1 MDYKKSNH
9 SEAFK
14 GVTFKRSMLA
24 MCVMALSAPSFAQTA
39 TKTDAPK
46 KDESVEE
53 VVVTGMKEALGSA
66 QEIKRN
72 ADTVVES
79 ITAKDLGAFPDKSV
93 AEALQRVAGITV
105 NRFAASGDTAHF
117 SAEPSGVIVRGLN
130 QVRTEFNGRD
140 SFSANSSRGL
150 SWGDVSPELMS
161 GVDTY
166 KNQTAELIEGGL
178 AGSVNMR
185 TRVPF
190 DQPGEMKALSIDAN
204 YGDISQKL
212 TPELSALY
220 SNRWEVSSGEM
231 GFLVNIAHSE
241 VQTATQGVQYGRI
254 GRFENIYAPNS
265 LYYMPTSVVFRDN
278 VYNRDRD
285 GVALAAQWKD
295 NDGVYE
301 ATVQYN
307 RSKYKNAWEEYVVT
321 ASIGADDYGKSTKY
335 VHKLNAD
342 GSIPTADVPLP
353 LAGTPDFTFNDKGLF
368 QTGTMTSDIGW
379 WGSDAAGSA
388 QYAANA
394 AGQPMVT
401 PCYGWNG
408 CSPNRRGRGMSTSTR
423 SNNNENL
430 TQDLGFNLKWNPTDT
445 VHGTFDVQYVDSTV
459 NNYDISTD
467 FNSFANTYVDISKRL
482 PTVAF
487 SAPLNVNQSA
497 GGLANPN
504 NYYINDI
511 MDHLEDS
518 KGHEFAARADF
529 KFDIDSN
536 WISSVKVGARYADRE
551 QNVNWSGYNWQNV
564 ANTWT
569 STVGSG
575 YQSAYF
581 NLDKHA
587 ADAATGFKGYPTGY
601 YVNKTFDTGYG
612 NLSPNEYVFADM
624 KLLQDRKKFASIMSA
639 SALGLKGGTGWD
651 PICSNTGDRANEV
664 AGTCFTP
671 AESADVSEIT
681 SAFYAQLNFGGSD
694 ATIGGVPF
702 SGNFGARFIETTV
715 ESSGGLVMPKK
726 LDATQLE
733 CKPKTS
739 EPGQPAPQVP
749 NTLGCYLSAEDIA
762 FMDGA
767 NFTGTSKSKSHDILP
782 SFNIKFDLT
791 DEVLLRVAL
800 ARAMARPDI
809 GNLKNYV
816 GVSSTLPDGN
826 NANDPLWVK
835 DSSGKITGANVKY
848 SGSAQNPFLK
858 PITADQLDVSFEYY
872 FAKVGSFTF
881 TAFEKRFND
890 YIQFGTYNRQ
900 FTNNGVT
907 RTAEIRGPFNG
918 DGASL
923 NGFEVAFQTFF
934 DFLPDP
940 LDGLGMQ
947 VNYTHINNKGIS
959 NTNLS
964 NVGVDTSGT
973 ITGQAPDSIG
983 VNRLEGLSDDSY
995 NLVGMYEKGDW
1006 AVRLAYSWRSAY
1018 MVTAIDCCVSY
1029 PIWNSATGQLD
1040 GSIRYKV
1047 NDNIEVMLSGSNLL
1061 NEQTTLEQQV
1071 SDQSAGGL
1079 RLPNASTQ
1087 QDRRLTFG
1095 VRMKY

>member
-1 MDYKKSNH
+1 MDYKKSNQG
-9 SEAFK
+9 EAFK
-14 GVTFKRSMLA
+14 SVRFKRSLLA
-24 MCVMALSAPSFAQTA
+24 MCVMALSAPSFAQNA
-39 TKTDAPK
+39 TSTAPK
-46 KDESVEE
+46 KDEGVEE

-79 ITAKDLGAFPDKSV
+79 ITSKDLGAFPDKSV

-150 SWGDVSPELMS
+150 SWGDVSPDLMS

-178 AGSVNMR
+178 AGTVNMK

-190 DQPGEMKALSIDAN
+190 DQAGQMMALSLDAN

-212 TPELSALY
+212 TPELAALY
-220 SNRWEVSSGEM
+220 SNRWEVSSGEV
-231 GFLVNIAHSE
+231 GVLINVAHSE
-241 VQTATQGVQYGRI
+241 VTTATEGIQYGRI

-265 LYYMPTSVVFRDN
+265 LLYMPTSVVFRDN
-278 VYNRDRD
+278 VYERERN
-285 GVALAAQWKD
+285 GLALAAQWKD
-295 NDGVYE
+295 NDGIYE

-307 RSKYKNAWEEYVVT
+307 RSSYTNAWEEYVVT
-321 ASIGADDYGKSTKY
+321 ASIGADDYSKSTKY
-335 VHKLNAD
+335 IHTLNAD
-342 GSIPTADVPLP
+342 GSTPADVPMP
-353 LAGTPDFTFNDKGLF
+353 LAGTPAFTFNDKGLF
-368 QTGTMTSDIGW
+368 QTGAMTSDIGW

-408 CSPNRRGRGMSTSTR
+408 CSPNRRGRGMATSTR
-423 SNNNENL
+423 SNNNENM

-445 VHGTFDVQYVDSTV
+445 IHGVFDVQYVDSKV
-459 NNYDISTD
+459 DNYDISTD
-467 FNSFANTYVDISKRL
+467 FNSFANTYVDNSGRL
-482 PTVAF
+482 PKVEF

-518 KGHEFAARADF
+518 EGHEFAAKTDF

-536 WISSVKVGARYADRE
+536 WISAVKVGARYAERD
-551 QNVNWSGYNWQNV
+551 QSVNWSTYNWQNV

-575 YQSAYF
+575 SQSAYF
-581 NLDKHA
+581 NLDKHSP
-587 ADAATGFKGYPTGY
+587 DAATGFKGYPAGY
-601 YVNKTFDTGYG
+601 YVNRSFDTGYG
-612 NLSPNEYVFADM
+612 SVSPNDYVFADM
-624 KLLQDRKKFASIMSA
+624 KLLQDRKAFANAMSA
-639 SALGLKGGTGWD
+639 TTLGLKGGTGWD
-651 PICSNTGDRANEV
+651 PICSNTGDRALEV

-671 AESADVSEIT
+671 AEMADVTETTAAI
-681 SAFYAQLNFGGSD
+681 YAQVHFGGPE
-694 ATIGGVPF
+694 ATLFGVPF
-702 SGNFGARFIETTV
+702 SGNIGARYIETEI

-733 CKPKTS
+733 CKPKVS
-739 EPGQPAPQVP
+739 LPGQPAPEVP
-749 NTLGCYLSAEDIA
+749 NTVGCYLSAQDIA

-767 NFTGTSKSKSHDILP
+767 NFTGTSTSKSRDLLP
-782 SFNIKFDLT
+782 SFNIKFDVT
-791 DEVLLRVAL
+791 DEFLVRVAL

-816 GVSSTLPDGN
+816 GVTSTLPDGN
-826 NANDPLWVK
+826 NASDPLWIK
-835 DSSGKITGANVKY
+835 DSSGKITGANVLYK
-848 SGSAQNPFLK
+848 GSAQNPFLK

-890 YIQFGTYNRQ
+890 YIQFGTYNRN

-934 DFLPDP
+934 TFLPEP
-940 LDGLGMQ
+940 FDGLGMQ
-947 VNYTHINNKGIS
+947 ANYTHINNKGIG

-983 VNRLEGLSDDSY
+983 VDRLEGLSDDSY
-995 NLVGMYEKGDW
+995 NLVAMYEKGDW
-1006 AVRLAYSWRSAY
+1006 AVRAAYSWRSAY

-1040 GSIRYKV
+1040 ASIRYKF
-1047 NDNIEVMLSGSNLL
+1047 NDNVEVLLSGSNLL
-1061 NEQTTLEQQV
+1061 NEQTVLEQQV

-1079 RLPNASTQ
+1079 RLPNASSQ

-1095 VRMKY
+1095 VRLKY